1 MSNAGKIGSNRSNS
15 QESNS
20 HTQTVTVNGLMKAHL
35 TQSIVVN
42 GMDWNVKGSELLE
55 ILDIVGALNETTP
68 QNGSTED
75 LCFTGHIGDRT
86 SIEVNGIVNGS
97 MTKSV
102 VFNAEKLN
110 LKPEADQ
117 IRRQA
122 GGRREADDMEQDD
135 QDEKKLKV
143 EHSF

>member
-1 MSNAGKIGSNRSNS
+1 MNTFFNYRSNAGKIGSNRSDS

-20 HTQTVTVNGLMKAHL
+20 HTRTVTVNGLMKAHL

-75 LCFTGHIGDRT
+75 LCFTEHTENRT

-97 MTKSV
+97 MTK
-102 VFNAEKLN
+102 
-110 LKPEADQ
+110 
-117 IRRQA
+117 
-122 GGRREADDMEQDD
+122 
-135 QDEKKLKV
+135 
-143 EHSF
+143 